1 MEKETLKD
9 GNIAEKEE
17 KTVMTEIEDALEEI
31 AEDDIFEDA
40 DEEDLLDSEEDY
52 AAGLDF
58 DEPDKNKVWAFC
70 AGQYSNDFRGNPKY
84 LFIYMNKYRKDIV
97 TYWLCDDIELIE
109 QIRKMGYR
117 AYQLG
122 TLEAE
127 LAMGKTGVFVSEQV
141 KAFIPRGLSDV
152 KYLNL
157 WHGVGGVKAV
167 ERSLTEGVL
176 AYELAKKYID
186 KNEFY
191 LNNELYLAPSEFI
204 ENIACEQLGIAPEKI
219 VRAGYPRN
227 IYQKNY
233 ERISTFDFDVIKER
247 GLPEDTRII
256 AYAPTYRNYQQGE
269 LFSQAIPDM
278 NKLIDVCE
286 RNHLLMIFKMHP
298 LLENEMGFLQSKE
311 AFADCP
317 WIYFWDNK
325 DDFYEVIDRVDLC
338 IMDYSSIFTD
348 FVASGTKH
356 FIRYIFDIDP
366 DTLEFPLGYDEATL
380 GTKCKTFDE
389 LLEAIAVYKQADLS
403 ADIERINN
411 LYWQFDDENSLD
423 RIIDTTINIKTEKKE
438 YPTLYTFDIFDTLIS
453 RLGLEPES
461 IFVKIKEKIESSLA
475 DFPKYL
481 STNFVNIRK
490 ACESNCREYYNRS
503 TAERDDLRCEIQ
515 FEHIYNRMQVLY
527 DLTDEQKKQLMEWE
541 LEAELEDTIPLE
553 NQIAY
558 VKELLADGQT
568 VILISDMYLPVDFI
582 KKMLLKADPVLT
594 EIPLYL
600 SSEYGYQKSARSLF
614 LEVYK
619 RFAPDYKFSKW
630 IHHGDNQHSDVK
642 VPESLNITA
651 SKVIRPVFNG
661 LERSLV
667 NAIKTY
673 DAYLIAAKMARFR
686 QEHTLSKDEF
696 VYSYISL
703 LFVPYVHWAIHDA
716 IKRGDEILY
725 FVARDGHHLKRIADE
740 IIKSE
745 GLSIE
750 TKYIYA
756 SRRVWRIPS
765 FIDHIDIGFWGQGY
779 GNFGKLSSY
788 SKMLKALDMEEE
800 DFRRIFPELS
810 AVNEDSEFTLPFAL
824 SLVNIFKG
832 SAKYEEYLLAKAAEE
847 RVPVCAYLEQ
857 EIDKNRQFSIV
868 EYWGRGYTQ
877 ENFTRLWQQVVGKD
891 VPSVF
896 YYSRS
901 TLPSDEYNIRRNFT
915 CNPNAQQFIE
925 AIFANLPYR
934 SLEEYAYENGRWEP
948 VIKPLDCDFELY
960 ESMQAYLPMFARDYC
975 EIPAKDRLS
984 LGRAL
989 IDFAINYYVGGQTR
1003 KIFTDNLAHLVD
1015 SVELYG
1021 NKVEYAKELTWDDIE
1036 RIKNKTPRN
1045 QITKSVPMSFTRS
1058 SEDVQ
1063 RAFLDKFQLRYGE
1076 DTRYGLWLTEGEVEA
1091 NLAFGK
1097 KKYEFKKEMYLIK
1110 QYYELACLN
1119 EPVKNKVIFLSASDK
1134 FNQLSFKRIY
1144 ALLEQQTDFELKF
1157 MSTDKYKRKP
1167 KTFAKELASARF
1179 IIAEKSVGKIGSL
1192 KFRKETKLIV
1202 IGDSACFFQPTG
1214 LIKPFKLREE
1224 RELHLLKSDMDISV
1238 LQTPSDKM
1246 AEIYK
1251 KIFSTNITTDFSVR
1265 GSCLTD
1271 CYFDEDFRRQ
1281 SREELY
1287 KIFPEAAGKKVICYA
1302 PSNRYRSEKA
1312 KFAEMLDLELM
1323 AKQLGDEYVIL
1334 VNTMKLDKQP
1344 VANTLEVPGF
1354 AKHMTGL
1361 MSIRNQFVVSDVII
1375 GDYRDV
1381 IFESVL
1387 TDKPLILTCNDY
1399 PLTVYFGRALFR
1411 YEDFAEKISAA
1422 STEEAIERIKNI
1434 DSYNYETIRNFREEY
1449 LTYCDGKSADR
1460 IVEYLTE
1467 NKLPVEQE

>member
-1 MEKETLKD
+1 MKNHFSAINNLAETEKIPVAAETKDTLKSTI
-9 GNIAEKEE
+9 GKE
-17 KTVMTEIEDALEEI
+17 VSA
-31 AEDDIFEDA
+31 
-40 DEEDLLDSEEDY
+40 SEEDS
-52 AAGLDF
+52 AVCLDF

-70 AGQYSNDFRGNPKY
+70 SGHKSNDFRGNPKY

-97 TYWLCDDIELIE
+97 TYWLCDDIEMINLI
-109 QIRKMGYR
+109 RNMGYR

-127 LAMGKTGVFVSEQV
+127 LAMNKTGVLVAEQV
-141 KAFIPRGLSDV
+141 KSYIPRGLSHA

-167 ERSLTEGVL
+167 ERSLTEGNL

-186 KNEFY
+186 KNVY
-191 LNNELYLAPSEFI
+191 YRNNELYLAPSEFI

-219 VRAGYPRN
+219 IRAGYPRN
-227 IYQKNY
+227 LYQKKY
-233 ERISTFDFDVIKER
+233 KRVSTFDFNILRQRK
-247 GLPEDTRII
+247 LPWNTKLI
-256 AYAPTYRNYQQGE
+256 AYTPTFRNQQTGE
-269 LFSQAIPDM
+269 VFTEAIPDM
-278 NKLIDVCE
+278 ERLVEVCKK
-286 RNHLLMIFKMHP
+286 NHLLLIFKMHP
-298 LLENEMGFLQSKE
+298 YLEKEMGFLQAKE
-311 AFADCP
+311 AYADCP

-325 DDFYEVIDRVDLC
+325 DDFYEIIDKVDLC

-366 DTLEFPLGYDEATL
+366 DTLDFPLGYDEATL
-380 GTKCKTFDE
+380 GPKCKTFDE
-389 LLEAIAVYKQADLS
+389 LLEAISNYKRTNLS
-403 ADIERINN
+403 ADIKRIKA
-411 LYWQFDDENSLD
+411 LYWQFDHGNSFEK
-423 RIIDTTINIKTEKKE
+423 IIDATINFKVKNEE
-438 YPTLYTFDIFDTLIS
+438 YPVLYTFDIFDTLIS
-453 RLGLEPES
+453 RVGLEPES
-461 IFVKIKEKIESSLA
+461 IFFKIKEKMASSSLA
-475 DFPKYL
+475 FPGYL
-481 STNFVNIRK
+481 VANFPAVRK

-503 TAERDDLRCEIQ
+503 TVERNDMRREIQ
-515 FEHIYNRMQVLY
+515 FAYIYDRMQVLY

-553 NQIAY
+553 KQIAY
-558 VKELLADGQT
+558 VKELLAAEQT

-582 KKMLLKADPVLT
+582 KKMLAKADPVLA

-600 SSEYGYQKSARSLF
+600 SSEYGYQKSAKSLF

-619 RFAPDYKFSKW
+619 HFAPNYVFSKW
-630 IHHGDNQHSDVK
+630 VHHGDNQHSDVK
-642 VPESLNITA
+642 VPKQLGIST
-651 SKVIRPVFNG
+651 SPVIKPVFNE
-661 LERSLV
+661 LESSLV
-667 NAIKTY
+667 DTIKTY

-703 LFVPYVHWAIHDA
+703 LFVPYVHWAVHDA
-716 IKRGDEILY
+716 IKKGDKILY

-740 IIKSE
+740 IIKTE

-765 FIDHIDIGFWGQGY
+765 FIDHIDVGFWGQGY

-788 SKMLKALDMEEE
+788 SKMLKALDMEEA
-800 DFRRIFPELS
+800 DFRRIFPELN
-810 AVNEDSEFTLPFAL
+810 AVNEDTEFTQPFAL

-832 SAKYEEYLLAKAAEE
+832 SKKYEDYLLAKAAEE
-847 RVPVCAYLEQ
+847 RIPVCAYLEQ
-857 EIDKNRQFSIV
+857 EIDKNKQFSIV

-877 ENFTRLWQQVVGKD
+877 ENFTRLWQQVVGKE

-948 VIKPLDCDFELY
+948 VIKPLDCDITLY

-975 EIPAKDRLS
+975 ELPASDKLS

-989 IDFAINYYVGGQTR
+989 IDFAINYYVEGQS
-1003 KIFTDNLAHLVD
+1003 KELFTKNLAHLVD

-1021 NKVEYAKELTWDDIE
+1021 NKVEYAKELTWDDMELI
-1036 RIKNKTPRN
+1036 NMKTPRN
-1045 QITKSVPMSFTRS
+1045 QLSKSIPMSFARS

-1063 RAFLDKFQLRYGE
+1063 KAFLDKFQLKYGE
-1076 DTRYGLWLTEGEVEA
+1076 DPRYGLWLTEEEVEA

-1097 KKYEFKKEMYLIK
+1097 KKHAFKKELH
-1110 QYYELACLN
+1110 QLRQCYENACLT
-1119 EPVKNKVIFLSASDK
+1119 EPVKNKVIFLSAGAKSLP
-1134 FNQLSFKRIY
+1134 FSFKRLY
-1144 ALLEQQTDFELKF
+1144 ALLEQQEGFELKF
-1157 MSTDKYKRKP
+1157 VSASKYKRN
-1167 KTFAKELASARF
+1167 TEAFAKELASAEF
-1179 IIAEKSVGKIGSL
+1179 IIIEKSVGRISSL
-1192 KFRKETKLIV
+1192 KFRKETKVIV

-1224 RELHLLKSDMDISV
+1224 RELHLLKSDMDISL

-1251 KIFSTNITTDFSVR
+1251 KIFSTNITTDFSLR

-1271 CYFDEDFRRQ
+1271 CYFDEDFRKK
-1281 SREELY
+1281 SREDLY
-1287 KIFPEAAGKKVICYA
+1287 KLFPEAEGKKIICYA
-1302 PSNRYRSEKA
+1302 PSNRYRSKEA
-1312 KFAEMLDLELM
+1312 LFAEMLDLELM
-1323 AKQLGDEYVIL
+1323 AKKLGDEYVVL
-1334 VNTMKLDKQP
+1334 VNIINLDKQP
-1344 VANTLEVPGF
+1344 IKNTVEIPGF
-1354 AKHMTGL
+1354 AKNMTGL
-1361 MSIRNQFVVSDVII
+1361 MAIRNQFVVSDIII

-1387 TDKPLILTCNDY
+1387 TNKPLLLTCKDFS
-1399 PLTVYFGRALFR
+1399 LTAYHQRALFP
-1411 YEDFAEKISAA
+1411 YEEFAEKISVANTDA
-1422 STEEAIERIKNI
+1422 AIERIRNI
-1434 DSYNYETIRNFREEY
+1434 DSYDYEPIRKFRKDY
-1449 LTYCDGKSADR
+1449 LTYCDGKSAQR
-1460 IVEYLTE
+1460 ILTYLIE
-1467 NKLPVEQE
+1467 NRLPLEQD

>member
-1 MEKETLKD
+1 MKKWFFR
-9 GNIAEKEE
+9 NNNAEKEE
-17 KTVMTEIEDALEEI
+17 KAVTAEVEDVLEE
-31 AEDDIFEDA
+31 AV
-40 DEEDLLDSEEDY
+40 DEEPSAGEEEPVV
-52 AAGLDF
+52 ALDF
-58 DEPDKNKVWAFC
+58 DEPDKNKVWGFC

-97 TYWLCDDIELIE
+97 TYWLCDDPELIAH
-109 QIRKMGYR
+109 IREMGYR

-127 LAMGKTGVFVSEQV
+127 LAMDKTGVFVSEQV
-141 KAFIPRGLSDV
+141 KALIPRGLSDV

-204 ENIACEQLGIAPEKI
+204 ENIACEQLGIARERI

-233 ERISTFDFDVIKER
+233 ERVSTFDFHVIEDR
-247 GLPEDTRII
+247 GLPQDTRII
-256 AYAPTYRNYQQGE
+256 AYAPTYRNHQQGE

-278 NKLIDVCE
+278 NRLIEVCKK
-286 RNHLLMIFKMHP
+286 NHLLMIFKMHP
-298 LLENEMGFLQSKE
+298 LLEQEIGFLQSKE
-311 AFADCP
+311 AYADCP
-317 WIYFWDNK
+317 WVYFWDNK
-325 DDFYEVIDRVDLC
+325 NDFYEVIDKVDLC

-366 DTLEFPLGYDEATL
+366 DTLDFPLGYDEATL
-380 GTKCKTFDE
+380 GKKCKTFDE
-389 LLEAIAVYKQADLS
+389 LLDAIDGYEQDDLS
-403 ADIERINN
+403 GDIERINT

-423 RIIDTTINIKTEKKE
+423 RIIDTTVNMKTEKKD

-453 RLGLEPES
+453 RIGLEPES
-461 IFVKIKEKIESSLA
+461 IFVKVKEKIESSTL

-481 STNFVNIRK
+481 STNFVSIRK

-503 TAERDDLRCEIQ
+503 TVERDDMRCEIQ
-515 FEHIYNRMQVLY
+515 FAYIYDRMQVLY
-527 DLTDEQKKQLMEWE
+527 DLTDEQKDQLMAWE

-553 NQIAY
+553 KQIAY

-568 VILISDMYLPVDFI
+568 VILISDMYLPADFI
-582 KKMLLKADPVLT
+582 KKMLAKADPVLA

-619 RFAPDYKFSKW
+619 SFAPHYTFSKW
-630 IHHGDNQHSDVK
+630 IHHGDNPHSDVN
-642 VPESLNITA
+642 VPKGLNIKT
-651 SKVIRPVFNG
+651 SKVIRPIFNQ

-667 NAIKTY
+667 NTIKTY

-686 QEHTLSKDEF
+686 QEHTLNKDEF

-740 IIKSE
+740 IIKAE

-765 FIDHIDIGFWGQGY
+765 FIDHIDVGFWGQGY
-779 GNFGKLSSY
+779 GNFGTLSSY
-788 SKMLKALDMEEE
+788 NKMLKALDMEEE

-810 AVNEDSEFTLPFAL
+810 AVNEDTEFTLPFAL

-832 SAKYEEYLLAKAAEE
+832 SKKYENYLLAKAAEE
-847 RVPVCAYLEQ
+847 RIPVCAYLEQ
-857 EIDKNRQFSIV
+857 EIDKNKPFSIV

-877 ENFTRLWQQVVGKD
+877 ENFTRLWQQVVGED

-934 SLEEYAYENGRWEP
+934 SLEEYTYENGRWEP

-960 ESMQAYLPMFARDYC
+960 ESMQAYLPLFARDYC
-975 EIPAKDRLS
+975 EIPAHDKLS

-989 IDFAINYYVGGQTR
+989 IDFAINYYVDGQSR
-1003 KIFTDNLAHLVD
+1003 QLFTDNLAHLVD

-1021 NKVEYAKELTWDDIE
+1021 NKTEYAKEFTWDDIE
-1036 RIKNKTPRN
+1036 NIKMKTPRN
-1045 QITKSVPMSFTRS
+1045 QITKSVPMSFARS

-1063 RAFLDKFQLRYGE
+1063 QAFLDKFQLRHGE
-1076 DTRYGLWLTEGEVEA
+1076 DTRYGQWLTEDEVKA
-1091 NLAFGK
+1091 NRRFGK
-1097 KKYEFKKEMYLIK
+1097 KKYEFKKEMYALK
-1110 QYYELACLN
+1110 QCYESACLT
-1119 EPVKNKVIFLSASDK
+1119 EPVTNRVIFLSASDN
-1134 FNQLSFKRIY
+1134 FSQFSFKRLR
-1144 ALLEQQTDFELKF
+1144 ALLEQQAAFELLF
-1157 MSTDKYKRKP
+1157 VSADNYNRQP
-1167 KTFAKELASARF
+1167 EAFAKVLASARF
-1179 IIAEKSVGKIGSL
+1179 IIIEKSVGKISSL
-1192 KFRKETKLIV
+1192 KFRKETRVIV
-1202 IGDSACFFQPTG
+1202 VGDSACFFQPTG
-1214 LIKPFKLREE
+1214 LIRPLKLREE

-1246 AEIYK
+1246 AEIYRQ
-1251 KIFSTNITTDFSVR
+1251 IFSTSITTDFSVK

-1271 CYFDEDFRRQ
+1271 CYFDEEFRQ
-1281 SREELY
+1281 KSREKLCRL
-1287 KIFPEAAGKKVICYA
+1287 FPEAEGKKVICYA
-1302 PSNRYRSEKA
+1302 PSNRYRSKEA
-1312 KFAEMLDLELM
+1312 LFAELLDLELM
-1323 AKQLGDEYVIL
+1323 AKHLGDEYVML
-1334 VNTMKLDKQP
+1334 VNMTNLEKQP
-1344 VANTLEVPGF
+1344 VENILEVPGF

-1361 MSIRNQFVVSDVII
+1361 MAIRNQFVVSDVII

-1387 TDKPLILTCNDY
+1387 TDKPLLVTCKDY
-1399 PLTVYFGRALFR
+1399 PSTVYCERALFP
-1411 YEDFAEKISAA
+1411 YEKFAEKIAVTNA
-1422 STEEAIERIKNI
+1422 EEAIERIKNI
-1434 DSYNYETIRNFREEY
+1434 ASYDYKTIRGFRKEY
-1449 LTYCDGKSADR
+1449 LTYCDGKSAER
-1460 IVEYLTE
+1460 LVEYLIE
-1467 NKLPVEQE
+1467 NRLPAEQE